1 MTGERTRK
9 SRGWRE
15 RRPILRW
22 SRETAH
28 KSHPARAPRP
38 ARGRT
43 LLGRERQP
51 QPVCTPLWL
60 GHRHRNTLPP
70 FKILS
75 FTDTPSSP
83 SLVFLPPLSH
93 PPGKSRKVMPF
104 ILRARN
110 GTWHPRC
117 DSKSSPTPWSL
128 SRGCFHSRRGVTH
141 RVRLECDPDIPVA
154 PGEQYYVLDP
164 SLDEDSLP

>member
-104 ILRARN
+104 ILRASLLSH
-110 GTWHPRC
+110 WE
-117 DSKSSPTPWSL
+117 DSKGWKTLYAKSYKLTKWKHTFVWKL
-128 SRGCFHSRRGVTH
+128 
-141 RVRLECDPDIPVA
+141 PDLGAWLKHTYTWNQKLQNSWDVQVQA
-154 PGEQYYVLDP
+154 EKT
-164 SLDEDSLP
+164 